1 MTAVPHVLLWDVD
14 GTLLTTKRAGVL
26 ALEEAAREVLAL
38 EPDIAGLHTAGLTD
52 YQVAV
57 AAISACG
64 REAEPSTVQRFMRS
78 YETHLPARLPL
89 RAGHAMPG
97 VREILDALRD
107 RSDVISL
114 LLTGN
119 TRAGAEAK
127 LRHYGLDGYFDG
139 GAFCVDAGDRDS
151 IARRAVTA
159 AQGRT
164 HAPPD
169 PARTFV
175 IGDTP
180 HDIRCARAIGARSVA
195 VSGTFPVAVLEE
207 HGPWLALDGFPEPDR
222 FLELLEIR

>member
-1 MTAVPHVLLWDVD
+1 MTHVLFWDID
-14 GTLLTTKRAGVL
+14 GTLLTTKRAGVF
-26 ALEEAAREVLAL
+26 ALEQAAREVLDV
-38 EPDIAGLHTAGLTD
+38 EPDIAALRTSGFTD
-52 YQVAV
+52 YQVAT
-57 AAISACG
+57 ATIAQCG
-64 REAEPSTVQRFMRS
+64 RDADPATVERFLRS
-78 YETHLPARLPL
+78 YEAHLPGRLPL
-89 RAGHAMPG
+89 RAGHALPG
-97 VREILDALRD
+97 VEAILDALAARE
-107 RSDVISL
+107 DVVSL

-119 TRAGAEAK
+119 TPRGADAK
-127 LRHYGLDGYFDG
+127 LRHYGLDHHFDG

-207 HGPWLALDGFPEPDR
+207 HGPWLALDGFPEPER